1 MFIDGFNLHDGGSA
15 INRPVIIVGSATHR
29 RFSSKPLST
38 LGFFLDAVLLR
49 AQIRSALTLFSM
61 LFQYWWLQLCFI
73 SWQALLPTSCPLM
86 AQLARHLKC
95 PAREHRIHVGLRA
108 SCLLF
113 LWSQKKL
120 PGKDFDDQERYP
132 NRGRQI
138 PSFAICQSAG
148 RGPLC
153 GFSLHSLWPRQR
165 HPRQGASF

>member
-1 MFIDGFNLHDGGSA
+1 MPVCMFIDGFNLHDAGSA
-15 INRPVIIVGSATHR
+15 INRPVIMAGSATHQ

-38 LGFFLDAVLLR
+38 LGFFLKCGALQSPNSQRANSVFDAF
-49 AQIRSALTLFSM
+49 SALVATALFHFLAST
-61 LFQYWWLQLCFI
+61 
-73 SWQALLPTSCPLM
+73 SPDVVPTHGST
-86 AQLARHLKC
+86 C
-95 PAREHRIHVGLRA
+95 PAREHRMHVGLRA
-108 SCLLF
+108 SRLLF

-120 PGKDFDDQERYP
+120 SGKDFDDQERYP